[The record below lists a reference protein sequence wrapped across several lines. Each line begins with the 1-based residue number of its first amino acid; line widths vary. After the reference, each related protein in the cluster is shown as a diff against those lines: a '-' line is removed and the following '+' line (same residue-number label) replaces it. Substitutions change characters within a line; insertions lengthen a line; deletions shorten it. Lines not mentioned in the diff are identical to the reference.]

1 MRQLD
6 LFGYIEEEKEKKEP
20 QKSVPESRVNVV
32 FVDIKD
38 DLPLEQNIP
47 DEPASDPQ
55 LPEENKAIMP
65 AGKSKSKR
73 GRKSFKEIDA
83 ELVHV
88 DVPDDETLF
97 SKQYYPI
104 SDVAKWFNVN
114 TSLIRYWENEFS
126 ILKPRKTRKG
136 DRLFRPEDVKN
147 IRLIYYLLRERKF
160 SIEGAKKYLKEN
172 KSKAD
177 TQMQLMQ
184 TLTKFKSFLLEWKAS
199 LES

>member
-20 QKSVPESRVNVV
+20 KKNVPESRVNVV
-32 FVDIKD
+32 FVDIKEE
-38 DLPLEQNIP
+38 LPLEQNVQAEPSP
-47 DEPASDPQ
+47 DSQ
-55 LPEENKAIMP
+55 LAEDNKNAAP

-97 SKQYYPI
+97 SKQYHPI
-104 SDVAKWFNVN
+104 SDVAKWFHVN

-147 IRLIYYLLRERKF
+147 IRLIYHLLRERKF